1 MELKSDKTW
10 YAKLFLL
17 LLFGYIYIV
26 AVHIF
31 YDQSTLNM
39 EPCVPFFANLSLIHT
54 HVCSHIT
61 HTHTGEL
68 VSEVQG
74 HLLKLP
80 SPISLATLA
89 NLENHVVESAGV
101 ADFSSL
107 CCGSFL
113 SLIAG
118 HDILL
123 SQLSGGVMGSEA
135 AGGDAETKKKMMRI
149 VDQLG
154 HQLKY
159 DEVRI
164 LAVATTLRS

>member
-1 MELKSDKTW
+1 M
-10 YAKLFLL
+10 
-17 LLFGYIYIV
+17 
-26 AVHIF
+26 
-31 YDQSTLNM
+31 
-39 EPCVPFFANLSLIHT
+39 
-54 HVCSHIT
+54 
-61 HTHTGEL
+61 
-68 VSEVQG
+68 
-74 HLLKLP
+74 
-80 SPISLATLA
+80 
-89 NLENHVVESAGV
+89 

-118 HDILL
+118 HDVLL

-154 HQLKY
+154 HPLKY

-164 LAVATTLRS
+164 LAVATTLRLYII